1 MSEATMKMSR
11 RQRFQRLFSQNP
23 VTVKELRGRMRG
35 ARGFIILT
43 VYLMLLSGFI
53 VLIYASYAASAN
65 QTYGPD
71 PRQAGKPIFTAVLG
85 IQVMLVLF
93 LSPSFTTAAISG
105 EKERQTYDLLR
116 TTLLPARSLVLGK
129 LLSALGFVLLLILA
143 AIPLQSIA
151 FLLGGV
157 SPLELFVSQLL
168 LIVSAVAF
176 SMIGL
181 FFSALL
187 RSTLASSVTTFATTI
202 FIVAGIPAVA
212 LMFGGLFSTIY
223 YSMPSRPSPI
233 PSWVVDTVLA
243 YGGMLLAATNL
254 PASMV
259 VSDLLLLQQ
268 GEIFFLTET
277 FGGRA
282 FYIPSPWWVYIILY
296 SLLALVLYW
305 LTVRMVRRIPVR

>member
-1 MSEATMKMSR
+1 MSEVTMNTSR
-11 RQRFQRLFSQNP
+11 RQRFQRLFLQNP

-53 VLIYASYAASAN
+53 VLIYASYAAAAN

-71 PRQAGKPIFTAVLG
+71 PRQAGKPIFAAVLG

-93 LSPSFTTAAISG
+93 LAPSFTTGAISG

-116 TTLLPARSLVLGK
+116 TTLLPARALVVGK

-181 FFSALL
+181 FFSAML

-212 LMFGGLFSTIY
+212 LMLGGLLSTLY
-223 YSMPSRPSPI
+223 YSVPRSPSPL
-233 PSWVVDTVLA
+233 PSWLIDAALA
-243 YGGMLLAATNL
+243 YGGLLLAATNL

-259 VSDLLLLQQ
+259 TSDLLLLEQ

-277 FGGRA
+277 FGGRT
-282 FYIPSPWWVYIILY
+282 FYMPSPWWVYIILY

>member
-1 MSEATMKMSR
+1 MSEVTINTSR
-11 RQRFQRLFSQNP
+11 RQRFQQLFLQNP

-43 VYLMLLSGFI
+43 VYLILLSGFI
-53 VLIYASYAASAN
+53 ILIYASYAASAN

-93 LSPSFTTAAISG
+93 LAPSFTTGSISG

-168 LIVSAVAF
+168 LVVSAVAF

-202 FIVAGIPAVA
+202 FIVVGIPAVA
-212 LMFGGLFSTIY
+212 IMAGALLSTLL
-223 YSMPSRPSPI
+223 SSSFTRPAPV
-233 PSWVVDTVLA
+233 PSWVLEAGLA
-243 YGGMLLAATNL
+243 YGGLLLATTNL
-254 PASMV
+254 PTAMV
-259 VSDLLLLQQ
+259 VSDLMLVQQ
-268 GEIFFLTET
+268 GHIFIWPET
-277 FGGRA
+277 LGGRT
-282 FYIPSPWWVYIILY
+282 FYLFSPWWTYIILY
-296 SLLALVLYW
+296 SLLSLVLYW
-305 LTVRMVRRIPVR
+305 LTVRTVRRIPDR